1 MSYKYVDAAILVFC
15 KAPIAGQVKTRLM
28 PQLTAQQA
36 AEIHTE
42 LSESILS
49 LLREAHYCP
58 TQLWCSPDTSHTF
71 FTKCVDKYGVSLHVQ
86 QGNDL
91 GERMNHAINTALKT
105 STTVLLVGCDCPS
118 FRISDFESALD
129 VLQLD
134 DNDIV
139 ISPAEDGG
147 YVMIG
152 MKKPY
157 PSLFTQMTWGHE
169 HVYLNTLQRIADLEL
184 TFFESEQHWDIDT
197 FEDLLRLRA
206 SKSKV

>member
-1 MSYKYVDAAILVFC
+1 MK
-15 KAPIAGQVKTRLM
+15 KAY
-28 PQLTAQQA
+28 
-36 AEIHTE
+36 
-42 LSESILS
+42 
-49 LLREAHYCP
+49 YCP
-58 TQLWCSPDTSHTF
+58 TQLWCSPDASHAF
-71 FTKCVDKYGVSLHVQ
+71 FAKCADKYGVSLHVQ

-118 FRISDFESALD
+118 LRISDFESALD
-129 VLQLD
+129 VLQLE

-152 MKKPY
+152 MKNPY

-169 HVYLNTLQRIADLEL
+169 HVYLNTLQRIADLGL
-184 TFFESEQHWDIDT
+184 GFLNLINIGILIHLKIYCDYALARVKFNNNGYV
-197 FEDLLRLRA
+197 FVFLN
-206 SKSKV
+206 